1 MCSRKALPIL
11 IGGDFNILRNPDEKN
26 NKNYNDQWPFLF
38 NGIIDDLNLI
48 ELEMSSRK
56 YTWANFLANP
66 TYEKL
71 AEF

>member
-26 NKNYNDQWPFLF
+26 NKNYNNQWPFLF

-48 ELEMSSRK
+48 ELEMSS
-56 YTWANFLANP
+56 
-66 TYEKL
+66 
-71 AEF
+71 